1 MHTCFSI
8 NDAGTFA
15 TVGSKHIK
23 FWSVSSKAGEAGLFE
38 GKGEQT
44 SFACVAYDD

>member
-1 MHTCFSI
+1 MHAVFDS
-8 NDAGTFA
+8 NSNSFA

-23 FWSVSSKAGEAGLFE
+23 FWSVESKAGEAGIFG

-44 SFACVAYDD
+44 SFACVAYDG